1 MVDEERDSKRDIWIG
16 IGLSFLLNIS
26 VLVVGGIVGWLLQLA
41 LGPWGSLLVISL
53 NGVGYITVMVLAV
66 KEARRRGRPKVGKGI
81 IIGLIA
87 QFSLALLL
95 VATCFGIFFLMSASS
110 GWGK

>member
-1 MVDEERDSKRDIWIG
+1 MMDEERDAKRDIWIG

-66 KEARRRGRPKVGKGI
+66 KEARRRGRPKVARGI
-81 IIGLIA
+81 VMGLII
-87 QFSLALLL
+87 QFALVLLL
-95 VATCFGIFFLMSASS
+95 VAACFGFFFLLSK
-110 GWGK
+110 GWKG